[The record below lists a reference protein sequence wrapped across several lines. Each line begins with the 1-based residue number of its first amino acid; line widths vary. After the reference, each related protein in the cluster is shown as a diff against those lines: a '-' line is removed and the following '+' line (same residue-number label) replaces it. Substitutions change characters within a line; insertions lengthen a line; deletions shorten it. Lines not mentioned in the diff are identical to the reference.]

1 MGNEIRK
8 PTVDE
13 WFLALQLRTI
23 KKSFH
28 LPLYVEA
35 DVTRLLERTD
45 SREKPLYTAILI
57 KAASHLLH
65 LYPELNKAIFHTLCG
80 VKIVEPAY
88 NSVNLPIEIL
98 TDGKKVLTGI
108 SIRDA
113 YKKTLH
119 EIQAEIK
126 QAKLQKL
133 SDLPVNKIVHG
144 NGLTCVRKLK
154 LRLIHL
160 LMNNF
165 PKLYLRKG
173 GGGISV
179 SSLMNLSTP
188 GVSVHMNA
196 YGMNVITIS
205 SCCAE
210 KREGRDILKVG
221 LAFDH
226 LVVHGA
232 VGVKASVDFVKIL
245 QNPELF

>member
-13 WFLALQLRTI
+13 WFLALQLKSV

-28 LPLYVEA
+28 LPMFLEA
-35 DVTRLLERTD
+35 DITRLLD
-45 SREKPLYTAILI
+45 KSNSREKPLYTAILV
-57 KAASHLLH
+57 KAASHLIH
-65 LYPELNKAIFHTLCG
+65 QYPELNKAIFHSLCG
-80 VKIVEPAY
+80 VKIAQPAY
-88 NSVNLPIEIL
+88 NSVNLPIEIH
-98 TDGKKVLTGI
+98 TEGKKILTGV

-113 YKKTLH
+113 YKKSLSDIH
-119 EIQAEIK
+119 AEIK
-126 QAKLQKL
+126 AAKLQKL

-144 NGLTCVRKLK
+144 RGLECFRKLK
-154 LRLIHL
+154 LRIIHF
-160 LMNNF
+160 LMNNY
-165 PKLYLRKG
+165 PRLYLRKG

-179 SSLMNLSTP
+179 SSLMNLAAP
-188 GVSVHMNA
+188 DVNVHMSA
-196 YGMNVITIS
+196 FGMNVITVS
-205 SCCAE
+205 SCCVE

-232 VGVKASVDFVKIL
+232 VGVKAAVDFVKIL